1 MCFDDGRDR
10 SAALNEIVPDVDGDA
25 EASSPD
31 PTPGGGELVLDLTTL
46 DPVAQAAV
54 AAIEDKLGTDPIV
67 LRVAEVLAIAELF
80 VIGSGSNVR
89 QVRAIVDEVERLVR
103 ERTGESPI
111 RMEGQGDWRWVVL
124 DYGDTVVHVFDDE
137 VRGFYDLER
146 LWADVPAWRADSG
159 DD

>member
-10 SAALNEIVPDVDGDA
+10 SRALNEIVPDVDDDA
-25 EASSPD
+25 EVTTEAPPD
-31 PTPGGGELVLDLTTL
+31 GELVLDLTDL

-54 AAIEDKLGTDPIV
+54 AAIEDKLGTAPVV

-80 VIGSGSNVR
+80 DVGSGSNVR

-111 RMEGQGDWRWVVL
+111 RLEGHGVWRWVVL
-124 DYGDTVVHVFDDE
+124 DYGDTVVHVFDD
-137 VRGFYDLER
+137 
-146 LWADVPAWRADSG
+146 
-159 DD
+159 

>member
-10 SAALNEIVPDVDGDA
+10 SPALNEIVPDVDDDA
-25 EASSPD
+25 EVSTEAPPD
-31 PTPGGGELVLDLTTL
+31 GELVLDLADL

-54 AAIEDKLGTDPIV
+54 AAIEDKLGTSPVV

-80 VIGSGSNVR
+80 VVGSGSNVR

-111 RMEGQGDWRWVVL
+111 RTEGQGDWRWVVL

-146 LWADVPAWRADSG
+146 LWADVPAWRSDTSS
-159 DD
+159 

>member
-1 MCFDDGRDR
+1 MHDEGDR
-10 SAALNEIVPDVDGDA
+10 SAALNEIVPDADDDAPVSSEPGEPTRGD
-25 EASSPD
+25 
-31 PTPGGGELVLDLTTL
+31 LVLDLTEV

-54 AAIEDKLGTDPIV
+54 AAIEDKLGTNPVV

-80 VIGSGSNVR
+80 VVGSGSNVR

-111 RMEGQGDWRWVVL
+111 RMEGQGDWHWVVL

-137 VRGFYDLER
+137 VRDFYELER
-146 LWADVPAWRADSG
+146 LWADVPAWRSDAD
-159 DD
+159 